1 MLHASSDLGSVA
13 KRLETVG
20 EEMLTVAGWQRHQE
34 SVAAFWDMLRTE
46 LEPRLQRELAG
57 ADWSRLRIY
66 QDGMPVA
73 GDDARRIVDEVAE
86 AGSPNY
92 RLVGE
97 LLARGAQI
105 ERTEDASLLK
115 EEYELVRRLAT
126 ARGPL
131 ETAQAAQAYRQRGDG
146 LLRARDAVIAKRID
160 ETLAEGELGLLFI
173 GALHR
178 VTDYL
183 PADIEVI
190 SLF

>member
-1 MLHASSDLGSVA
+1 MLHAPSDLGSVA

-34 SVAAFWDMLRTE
+34 SVAAFWDKLRTE

-73 GDDARRIVDEVAE
+73 GEDARRIVDEVAE
-86 AGSPNY
+86 GGSPNY

-190 SLF
+190 ALL